1 MHIGVLDR
9 SRPSRVTVRLD
20 EQPNSRGEARRTDV
34 IVADPGDH
42 AAPQAFLI
50 EQSPE
55 SIASAHFHDGN
66 QFQVVVAG
74 NGLLG
79 KHPVRPYTVH
89 YASLHTGYGPLV
101 AGTEGLSYLTLR
113 ARPGCPP
120 IWLPEQK
127 HLMQPGPRCNIESAP
142 SDTEQSAERLVRNAV
157 TIETMLMPR
166 DEGIAAWMLRIP
178 PNDTATPPPH
188 PKSGGQYR
196 IVAGGSIRAD
206 GRLLGHLACIFV
218 PGPESDTAITSGPD
232 GLDVLVLQ
240 FPEESPPA
248 CGR

>member
-1 MHIGVLDR
+1 MMRVGVLDR
-9 SRPSRVTVRLD
+9 SRLSRVTVRLD

-34 IVADPGDH
+34 IVADPADR

-74 NGLLG
+74 GGLLG

-89 YASLHTGYGPLV
+89 YASRHTGYGPLV

-120 IWLPEQK
+120 IWLPGQK
-127 HLMQPGPRCNIESAP
+127 HLMQPGPRCNIESPP
-142 SDTEQSAERLVRNAV
+142 SDADGTADRLARKAV
-157 TIETMLMPR
+157 SVETLLTPR

-178 PNDTATPPPH
+178 PGERAMPPLH

-196 IVAGGSIRAD
+196 VVAGGSMQAE
-206 GRLLGHLACIFV
+206 GRVVGHLACIFV
-218 PGPESDTAITSGPD
+218 PGPESDTAITSGPE

-240 FPEESPPA
+240 FPEEPVPA
-248 CGR
+248 